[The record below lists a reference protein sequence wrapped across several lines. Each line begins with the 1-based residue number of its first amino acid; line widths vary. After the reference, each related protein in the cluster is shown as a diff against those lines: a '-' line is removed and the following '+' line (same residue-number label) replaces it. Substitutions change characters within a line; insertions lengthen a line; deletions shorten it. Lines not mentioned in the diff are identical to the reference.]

1 MTKKKNVAK
10 FHGNNVAM
18 ATGHM
23 VTAGNRYL

>member
-1 MTKKKNVAK
+1 MTKKNVAK